1 MGRHYFTGTL
11 TLCFRETVM
20 KNVTIS
26 MDDALARQIRVA
38 AAQAGQSVSR
48 YLSEA
53 GQRRIEQDAQPT
65 LDEAKRKRQ
74 MEALERVLSAPKW
87 DVTINGHMPT
97 ADERNARR

>member
-1 MGRHYFTGTL
+1 MLAFEFEMGLFPA
-11 TLCFRETVM
+11 V
-20 KNVTIS
+20 
-26 MDDALARQIRVA
+26 
-38 AAQAGQSVSR
+38 
-48 YLSEA
+48 
-53 GQRRIEQDAQPT
+53 